1 MSDGGVGPPC
11 QLKTSALGVLIYV
24 LKHKCRNSPS
34 ISHKRGSPSPGGLFN
49 SGLECSGGERL
60 IPSLKSKS
68 LLSPVSSVNY
78 GASSVFLSFTD
89 FSFSHVY
96 VGDSLCVCV
105 TAVSLEARGLG
116 FPWSWSHSGC
126 ELSHVGTGNPAQV
139 LCNGTVGLLLF
150 AAPNLQHSS
159 WRNTVSTTTT
169 TDRQKT
175 KHTKQECRTSH

>member
-1 MSDGGVGPPC
+1 VLRSDSTGRLSAVVSDGGVGPPC

-96 VGDSLCVCV
+96 VGDSLCVCDCGV
-105 TAVSLEARGLG
+105 PGGQRLGIPLELESQ
-116 FPWSWSHSGC
+116 W
-126 ELSHVGTGNPAQV
+126 L
-139 LCNGTVGLLLF
+139 
-150 AAPNLQHSS
+150 
-159 WRNTVSTTTT
+159 
-169 TDRQKT
+169 
-175 KHTKQECRTSH
+175 